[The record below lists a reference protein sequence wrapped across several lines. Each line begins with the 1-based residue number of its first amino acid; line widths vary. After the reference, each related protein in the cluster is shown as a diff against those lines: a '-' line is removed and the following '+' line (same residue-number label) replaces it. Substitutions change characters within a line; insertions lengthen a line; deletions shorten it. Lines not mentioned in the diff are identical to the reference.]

1 TMPRWMYLGLLAN
14 LAFAAPAPLPPPARH
29 PVDFGKDIAPLLS
42 RCHGCHGGRQ
52 QLSGL
57 RLDTA
62 EGARRGGYSGPAIRP
77 GSSADSKLIHLVAET
92 TKGRVMPPAGPK
104 LAPAEIGLLRAWIDQ
119 GAKWA
124 DAGPVPTSSAP
135 VRQTHWSFIRPRRPD
150 VPQPR
155 NRAWIRNPIDAFI
168 LDRLDAEGLT
178 PSPEA
183 DRPTLI
189 RRVTLD
195 LTGLPPAPDEVAAF
209 LSDNRPDAYERV
221 VERLLRSP
229 HYGERWA
236 RHWLDLGRYADSDGY
251 EKDQF
256 RPHAWRY
263 RHWLIEALNRDVPF
277 DQFTIE
283 TMAGDLLPDAMADQQ
298 TATGFHRNTL
308 TNREGGTNPEQ
319 FRFEQTLDRTSTVGA
334 VWLGLTVGCAQ
345 CHDHKYDPIT
355 QKDLYQLFAFF
366 NTADETYIDAP
377 LPGETGSYFRALPA
391 YGRKRDALYQEYK
404 VHELQAEWETRLRE
418 TIANPGKSHEW
429 DFALNVVR
437 VLGDYADRRLLAG
450 PEKRTARENDAM
462 TRQFIQFYGGA
473 IVTKERLKELRWD
486 ELKGKLKNLDE
497 ELPAFSQAPVLAASP
512 EVRKTHIAIRGDWRD
527 HGIEVQP
534 ATPAFLHP
542 APPGAP
548 ATRLTLA
555 RWLISRENPLTA
567 RVTVNRFWNELFG
580 RGIVRTTEDFGR
592 QGERPSH
599 PELLD
604 WLALEFMDRGWSM
617 KSMHRLMVTSA
628 TYRQASALR
637 PDLQAKDPSNLLLAR
652 QSRLRLNAE
661 CVRDAALLAGGLLN
675 PAIGGKSVRPQQ
687 PDGVAALGYAEQG
700 KWVESKGPDRYRRGL
715 YIQFFRTT
723 PYPMLVNFDSPD
735 GNVVCTRRQ
744 RSNTPLQALN
754 LLNDPVFFEAA
765 QGLANRLL
773 HEKSGTLRERINYG
787 VEICLSRPAT
797 SREQER
803 LAALFEKQ
811 QALFQRDSASRALVY
826 PLEGPGINQPEAAAW
841 VAVSRTLLNLDEFIT
856 RE

>member
-1 TMPRWMYLGLLAN
+1 MLRWLHLGLLAN
-14 LAFAAPAPLPPPARH
+14 LSLAAVGPLPPAAKR
-29 PVDFGKDIAPLLS
+29 PVDFTRDIAPLLG
-42 RCHGCHGGRQ
+42 RCHGCHGDRQ

-62 EGARRGGYSGPAIRP
+62 EGLRKGGYAGPAVQA
-77 GSSADSKLIHLVAET
+77 GASAGSKLIHLVAET

-104 LAPAEIGLLRAWIDQ
+104 LTAAEVGLLRAWIDQ

-124 DAGPVPTSSAP
+124 ETAAAPSSAAP
-135 VRQTHWSFIRPRRPD
+135 ARPAHWSFVRPQPAD
-150 VPQPR
+150 IPQPR
-155 NRAWIRNPIDAFI
+155 NRAWVRNPIDAFI

-195 LTGLPPAPDEVAAF
+195 LTGLPPTPEEVAAF
-209 LSDNRPDAYERV
+209 LSDNRPNAYEQV

-251 EKDQF
+251 EKDLF

-263 RHWLIEALNRDVPF
+263 RHWLIEALNRDMPF
-277 DQFTIE
+277 DQFTVE
-283 TMAGDLLPDAMADQQ
+283 TVAGDLLPSPTVDQQ

-319 FRFEQTLDRTSTVGA
+319 FRFEQTLDRTSTLGT

-345 CHDHKYDPIT
+345 CHDHKFDPIS
-355 QKDLYQLFAFF
+355 QKEMYQLFAFF
-366 NTADETYIDAP
+366 NTADETLIEAP
-377 LPGETGSYFRALPA
+377 LPGEAGSYFQALPE
-391 YGRKRDALYQEYK
+391 YLKKRNALYAEYK
-404 VHELQAEWETRLRE
+404 VHALQAEWEAKLRE

-429 DFALNVVR
+429 EFALNVAR
-437 VLGDYADRRLLAG
+437 VMGDYADRRLLAG

-462 TRQFIQFYGGA
+462 TRHFVQYYGGA
-473 IVTKERLKELRWD
+473 IVSKERLKELRWD
-486 ELKGKLKNLDE
+486 ELKEKLKKLDE
-497 ELPAFSQAPVLAASP
+497 ELPSLSHAPVLMTSP
-512 EVRKTHIAIRGDWRD
+512 EARQTQIAIRGDWRD
-527 HGIEVQP
+527 RGIEVQP
-534 ATPAFLHP
+534 ATPAFLH
-542 APPGAP
+542 AAP
-548 ATRLTLA
+548 AGPSNRLTLA
-555 RWLISRENPLTA
+555 RWLISRDNPLTA
-567 RVTVNRFWNELFG
+567 RVTVNRFWNEFFG

-599 PELLD
+599 PQLLD

-617 KSMHRLMVTSA
+617 KATHRLMVTSA
-628 TYRQASALR
+628 AYRQSSAVR
-637 PDLQAKDPSNLLLAR
+637 PEVQAKDPSNLLFAR
-652 QSRLRLNAE
+652 QSRLRLTAE
-661 CVRDAALLAGGLLN
+661 GVRDAALLAGGLLN

-687 PDGVAALGYAEQG
+687 PAGIAALGYAEQG

-715 YIQFFRTT
+715 YVQFLRTT
-723 PYPMLVNFDSPD
+723 PYPMLVNFDAPD
-735 GNVVCTRRQ
+735 SNVACTRRQ

-773 HEKSGTLRERINYG
+773 REKSGTPRERIDYG
-787 VEICLSRPAT
+787 VEICLGRHAT
-797 SREQER
+797 VREQER

-811 QALFQRDSASRALVY
+811 QALFQRDPKSMALVY
-826 PLEGPGINQPEAAAW
+826 PLAGSGQTEAAAW
-841 VAVSRTLLNLDEFIT
+841 VVVSRTLLNLDEFIT